1 MNEAKGHICP
11 QCGAPRAADG
21 SPSCACTQR
30 ASDALRDAR
39 TAEAAAAEDFDPLRI
54 RPYVEL
60 DGTPQ
65 EQTPP
70 APPVPPVPPVAPE
83 GETQQLPAVEET
95 MLLRA
100 VTPSPSPSPAPSPSP
115 EQATS
120 VLPTLRAP
128 SDTAPIPTDLSL
140 FADGGSGKGDR
151 ATPDPLTDD
160 EDHPRRRHRRTV
172 LLAAAGAVVAVA
184 AVAAFASG
192 MFSYKTPSR
201 DEAAP
206 QDVRASV
213 PTASKSA
220 ASATPSTSGSTS
232 ARPTSA
238 SPTPSLSETPSP
250 TASSSPSATASR
262 SAPASHT
269 PTPTASTSASSATG
283 RQGNSTPTTVLQRGD
298 EGPEVTELQLRLTES
313 KFYSGP
319 DNGIFDKQVQAS
331 VRTYQVA
338 RGITSDTLGVYGAAT
353 RARLESETTEP

>member
-60 DGTPQ
+60 DGTSQ
-65 EQTPP
+65 EQTPAP
-70 APPVPPVPPVAPE
+70 ATPSTPSTPE

-100 VTPSPSPSPAPSPSP
+100 VTPSPSPVPSP

-140 FADGGSGKGDR
+140 FADGGSGKGDG
-151 ATPDPLTDD
+151 AAPDPLTDD
-160 EDHPRRRHRRTV
+160 EDPPRRRHRRTV

-232 ARPTSA
+232 ALPTSA
-238 SPTPSLSETPSP
+238 SPTPSLSATPSP

-262 SAPASHT
+262 SASPSHT
-269 PTPTASTSASSATG
+269 PTPTASTSAAAG
-283 RQGNSTPTTVLQRGD
+283 RQGNSTPVTVLQRGD
-298 EGPEVTELQLRLTES
+298 EGTEVTELQLRLTEA

-331 VRTYQVA
+331 VRTYQLA
-338 RGITSDTLGVYGAAT
+338 RGITSDELGVYGAAT

>member
-65 EQTPP
+65 ERTPP
-70 APPVPPVPPVAPE
+70 ATPVAPE
-83 GETQQLPAVEET
+83 GETQRLPAVEET

-100 VTPSPSPSPAPSPSP
+100 VTPSPPPAQ
-115 EQATS
+115 ETS

-128 SDTAPIPTDLSL
+128 SDTAPIRTDLSL
-140 FADGGSGKGDR
+140 FAEGGSGKGDG
-151 ATPDPLTDD
+151 AAPDPLTDD
-160 EDHPRRRHRRTV
+160 EVSPRRRHRRTV
-172 LLAAAGAVVAVA
+172 LLAAAGAVVAVT

-192 MFSYKTPSR
+192 MFSYETPSR

-213 PTASKSA
+213 PTASKSP

-232 ARPTSA
+232 AQPTSA
-238 SPTPSLSETPSP
+238 SPAPSLSEPPSP
-250 TASSSPSATASR
+250 AASSSPSATASR

-269 PTPTASTSASSATG
+269 PTPTASTSTSSATG

-298 EGPEVTELQLRLTES
+298 EGPEVTELQLRLAEA

-319 DNGIFDKQVQAS
+319 DNGIFDKQVQTS
-331 VRTYQVA
+331 VRAYQVA
-338 RGITSDTLGVYGAAT
+338 RGITSDELGVYGTAT

>member
-60 DGTPQ
+60 DGNPQ

-70 APPVPPVPPVAPE
+70 AAPATPTAPE
-83 GETQQLPAVEET
+83 GETQRLPAVEET

-100 VTPSPSPSPAPSPSP
+100 VTPAPAAPSTPASQ
-115 EQATS
+115 EETS

-128 SDTAPIPTDLSL
+128 SDTAPYTPDLSL
-140 FADGGSGKGDR
+140 FADSGSGESG
-151 ATPDPLTDD
+151 AGTPEHPTDD
-160 EDHPRRRHRRTV
+160 DSPRRPRHRRTV

-184 AVAAFASG
+184 AVAGFASG
-192 MFSYKTPSR
+192 MFSYETPSR

-220 ASATPSTSGSTS
+220 APVTPSTSGSTS

-250 TASSSPSATASR
+250 TASSTPSATASK
-262 SAPASHT
+262 SATPSRT
-269 PTPTASTSASSATG
+269 PTPTATASISSATG
-283 RQGNSTPTTVLQRGD
+283 RQSDSSPATVLQRGD
-298 EGPEVTELQLRLTES
+298 EGPEVTELQLRLAQLNLYT
-313 KFYSGP
+313 GP
-319 DNGIFDKQVQAS
+319 DNGIFDKQVQTS
-331 VRTYQVA
+331 VRTYQLA
-338 RGITSDTLGVYGAAT
+338 RGITSDELGVYGTAT
-353 RARLESETTEP
+353 RAKLESETTEP

>member
-1 MNEAKGHICP
+1 VNEAKGHICP

-60 DGTPQ
+60 DGNPQ

-70 APPVPPVPPVAPE
+70 ATRTTPPTPPTPA
-83 GETQQLPAVEET
+83 GETQRLPAVEET

-100 VTPSPSPSPAPSPSP
+100 VTPTPAAPPSPASQ
-115 EQATS
+115 EQTS
-120 VLPTLRAP
+120 ILPTLRAP

-140 FADGGSGKGDR
+140 FADGVGDESGAG
-151 ATPDPLTDD
+151 APEHPTDD
-160 EDHPRRRHRRTV
+160 DTSPRRRHRRTV
-172 LLAAAGAVVAVA
+172 LLATAGAVVAVA
-184 AVAAFASG
+184 AVAGFASG
-192 MFSYKTPSR
+192 MFSYESPSR

-232 ARPTSA
+232 AQPTSA
-238 SPTPSLSETPSP
+238 SPAPSLSVTPSA
-250 TASSSPSATASR
+250 TASPATSATASR
-262 SAPASHT
+262 SANPS
-269 PTPTASTSASSATG
+269 PTPTTTTSASTASATDH
-283 RQGNSTPTTVLQRGD
+283 QGGSTPTTVLQRGD
-298 EGPEVTELQLRLTES
+298 EGPEVTELQLRLAQLR
-313 KFYSGP
+313 FYSGP
-319 DNGIFDKQVQAS
+319 DNGVFDKQVQTS

-338 RGITSDTLGVYGAAT
+338 RGITSDELGVYGTAT

>member
-70 APPVPPVPPVAPE
+70 ATPVAPE
-83 GETQQLPAVEET
+83 GETQRLPAIEET

-100 VTPSPSPSPAPSPSP
+100 VTPSPPPAQ
-115 EQATS
+115 ETS
-120 VLPTLRAP
+120 ILPTLRAP

-140 FADGGSGKGDR
+140 FADGGSGKGSG
-151 ATPDPLTDD
+151 AAPDPLTDD
-160 EDHPRRRHRRTV
+160 EDPPRRRHRRTV
-172 LLAAAGAVVAVA
+172 LLAAAGAVVAVT

-192 MFSYKTPSR
+192 MFSYETPSR

-213 PTASKSA
+213 PTASKSP

-232 ARPTSA
+232 AQPTSA
-238 SPTPSLSETPSP
+238 SPAPSLSGTPSP

-269 PTPTASTSASSATG
+269 PTPTASTSTSSATG
-283 RQGNSTPTTVLQRGD
+283 RQSNSTPTTVLQRGD
-298 EGPEVTELQLRLTES
+298 EGPEVTELQLRLTEA

-319 DNGIFDKQVQAS
+319 DNGIFDKQVQTS
-331 VRTYQVA
+331 VRAYQVA
-338 RGITSDTLGVYGAAT
+338 RGITSDELGVYGTAT
-353 RARLESETTEP
+353 RARLESETPEP

>member
-70 APPVPPVPPVAPE
+70 ATPVAPE
-83 GETQQLPAVEET
+83 GETQRLPAIEET

-100 VTPSPSPSPAPSPSP
+100 VTASPPPAQ
-115 EQATS
+115 ETS
-120 VLPTLRAP
+120 VLPTLRTP
-128 SDTAPIPTDLSL
+128 SDTAPIQTDLSL
-140 FADGGSGKGDR
+140 FADGGSGKGSG
-151 ATPDPLTDD
+151 AAPDPLTDD
-160 EDHPRRRHRRTV
+160 EDPPRRRHRRTV
-172 LLAAAGAVVAVA
+172 LLAAAGAVVAVT

-192 MFSYKTPSR
+192 MFSYETPSR

-213 PTASKSA
+213 PTASKSP

-232 ARPTSA
+232 AQPTSA
-238 SPTPSLSETPSP
+238 SPAPSLSGTPSP

-269 PTPTASTSASSATG
+269 PTPTASTSTSSATG
-283 RQGNSTPTTVLQRGD
+283 RQSNSTPTTVLQRGD
-298 EGPEVTELQLRLTES
+298 EGPEVTELQLRLTEA

-319 DNGIFDKQVQAS
+319 DNGIFDKQVQTS
-331 VRTYQVA
+331 VRAYQVA
-338 RGITSDTLGVYGAAT
+338 RGITSDELGVYGTAT
-353 RARLESETTEP
+353 RARLESETPEP